1 MSSLISW
8 RASGESRWWDIS
20 PPLSYAP
27 RRPRLAARRGL
38 LWPESLPARQPWPI
52 RLRLAAFVILA
63 ALGDASQDYLADVI
77 SDELIGDMVSVPM
90 KLLRKEQS
98 LVLWCF
104 SASLLLSSCGGAGPE
119 CGSLDT
125 RNSVVKIVSDDNN
138 NKLVNYAVKNSSSV
152 AAMVG
157 DTKSEAEKLAIWE
170 KARQGAV
177 YRLDDTVL
185 MNSRNRAAHEVTCI
199 GLLYVTVADATAQKE
214 LEFKVKQTADGKII
228 VSVNPFLF

>member
-1 MSSLISW
+1 MEPAVRGARTQSGIAATPVHPNNGRPKAEIAGTLTKNKGKQKRALSSLE
-8 RASGESRWWDIS
+8 SGDI
-20 PPLSYAP
+20 
-27 RRPRLAARRGL
+27 
-38 LWPESLPARQPWPI
+38 I
-52 RLRLAAFVILA
+52 
-63 ALGDASQDYLADVI
+63 
-77 SDELIGDMVSVPM
+77 PM

-104 SASLLLSSCGGAGPE
+104 SALLLLSSCGGAGPE
-119 CGSLDT
+119 CGSLDA

-157 DTKSEAEKLAIWE
+157 DTKSEAEKLGIWE

-177 YRLDDTVL
+177 YRLDDTIL
-185 MNSRNRAAHEVTCI
+185 MNSRNRAAQEVTCI

-214 LEFKVKQTADGKII
+214 VEFKVKQTADGKII